1 MISVGA
7 DVAISVAGLVAV
19 VAVGWGAN
27 LSVRSATNG
36 PEWAL
41 QHLSGLRRLWPGL
54 IVLGVL
60 SLAVFS
66 PIWLGL
72 ALIYIVA
79 TVWFLSASLLRNL
92 HRIQNLDGFVDIGV
106 ERRTQIVAKARR
118 YLIAGGVLMG
128 VLGAIAVGF
137 GAIGWIAIL
146 MGLVLV
152 GTALLLDVPDG

>member
-1 MISVGA
+1 VIGVSA
-7 DVAISVAGLVAV
+7 DVAIAVAGLMAV

-41 QHLSGLRRLWPGL
+41 EHLSRLRRLWPAL
-54 IVLGVL
+54 VGVGVVSIAL
-60 SLAVFS
+60 FS

-72 ALIYIVA
+72 SLIYIVA

-106 ERRTQIVAKARR
+106 DRRSMIVSRARR
-118 YLIAGGVLMG
+118 YLVGGGVLIG
-128 VLGAIAVGF
+128 LLGAISVGF
-137 GAIGWIAIL
+137 GVIGWVAIL

-152 GTALLLDVPDG
+152 GTALMLGASDG

>member
-1 MISVGA
+1 MIGVSA
-7 DVAISVAGLVAV
+7 DVAIVIAGLVAV

-27 LSVRSATNG
+27 LSVRSATHG

-41 QHLSGLRRLWPGL
+41 EHLSGLRRLWPPLVG
-54 IVLGVL
+54 LGVVA
-60 SLAVFS
+60 AVAFS

-92 HRIQNLDGFVDIGV
+92 HRMQNLDGFVDIGV
-106 ERRTQIVAKARR
+106 ERRAEIVSKARR
-118 YLIAGGVLMG
+118 YLITGGVVMG
-128 VLGAIAVGF
+128 LLGALAVGF
-137 GAIGWIAIL
+137 GVIGWIAIL

-152 GTALLLDVPDG
+152 GTALLLDASDS

>member
-1 MISVGA
+1 MIGVSA
-7 DVAISVAGLVAV
+7 DVAIAVAGLVAV

-41 QHLSGLRRLWPGL
+41 EHLSGLRGLWPVL
-54 IVLGVL
+54 IGLGVV
-60 SLAVFS
+60 SMVMFS

-72 ALIYIVA
+72 ALSYIVA

-106 ERRTQIVAKARR
+106 DRRTRIVSRARR
-118 YLIAGGVLMG
+118 YLIAGGVFMG
-128 VLGAIAVGF
+128 GLGALGVGVGF
-137 GAIGWIAIL
+137 IGWIAIL

-152 GTALLLDVPDG
+152 GTALLLGARDG